1 MLMRGLIPRQVD
13 EKSGLPEE
21 EEVEEEEEQEEEEE
35 EVGDWGS
42 WKRDRGLEF
51 SKRRKGQTC
60 FSLCIP

>member
-21 EEVEEEEEQEEEEE
+21 EEEEEEAEEE

-42 WKRDRGLEF
+42 
-51 SKRRKGQTC
+51 
-60 FSLCIP
+60 